1 MSALLLDTCA
11 AIWLSAREPMA
22 DEAIRAIDQA
32 AAANALWVSPIT
44 AWETALKIQSG
55 RPDAPRVSVSAA
67 HWYRSLVSLPGVREA
82 RLDGATALRSVDLP
96 PLHRDPADR
105 FLIATAIE
113 LGAALVTRDARIIDY
128 ANAGVVQVLS
138 C

>member
-82 RLDGATALRSVDLP
+82 RLDAMG
-96 PLHRDPADR
+96 
-105 FLIATAIE
+105 
-113 LGAALVTRDARIIDY
+113 
-128 ANAGVVQVLS
+128 
-138 C
+138 